1 MTLKF
6 KASDVT
12 DGGMHTFE
20 VGGQKVLVTRDGDDY
35 HAFDALCPHA
45 GADLGEGVR
54 CGSRI
59 VCPWHHATFHAG
71 HGALIEPPAL
81 EGLKQYRVRR
91 NGESLSVDLDEVVP
105 AEQPEPNHP
114 EHHTVIVGGGAAG
127 FMAAQTL
134 RNGGYAGRVTLLTAE
149 NRAPYDRTALS
160 KAYLSGKK
168 PADKLALGG
177 PDWAKGNSVE
187 LREGV
192 KVTGLDRDARTVQV
206 DGESLG
212 FDTVIVATG
221 ATPNSLNIPGAEL
234 NGQYQLRSFHDAQQL
249 KDAAQGRNI
258 VIIGSSF
265 IGLEAAS
272 SLVEGAASVTVIGHE
287 AEIMGRAVTPKVGRA
302 IRKLHEDRGVQFH
315 LGAEVTAI
323 EGSGKAEAVR
333 LKSGESV
340 KADLVLLGIGVKP
353 NSELLSDLANEKGAV
368 PVDAELRA
376 APNVYAVGDIA
387 LVPTALGEM
396 RVEHWRVALQEGMTA
411 AQSIL
416 ESADLEQMA
425 ASMAGR
431 VPFFWTQQYGKSLR
445 YVGHGENLDDT
456 HVWGNPDEL
465 KFIEF
470 AFKDGQA
477 VAASGMGMDKDL
489 AAFEELLRLGR
500 APGADEIRKGE
511 FSLTER
517 LKQD

>member
-6 KASDVT
+6 KASDVS

-20 VGGQKVLVTRDGDDY
+20 VGDQKVLVTRDGEDF

-45 GADLGEGVR
+45 GADLGGGVR

-71 HGALIEPPAL
+71 NGSLIEPPAL
-81 EGLKQYRVRR
+81 EGLKQYRVKRD
-91 NGESLSVDLDEVVP
+91 GESLSVDLDDEIKP
-105 AEQPEPNHP
+105 QPPKPSHED
-114 EHHTVIVGGGAAG
+114 HHTVIIGGGASG

-134 RNGGYAGRVTLLTAE
+134 RHGGYAGKIIMLTAE

-177 PDWAKGNSVE
+177 PDWAKENKID

-192 KVTGLDRDARTVQV
+192 KVTKLDRDAHEVHL
-206 DGESLG
+206 DGDTLG
-212 FDTVIVATG
+212 FDAVIVATG
-221 ATPNSLNIPGAEL
+221 ATPNTLSIPGAEL
-234 NGQYQLRSFHDAQQL
+234 DGQYQLRSFRDAEKL
-249 KDAAQGRNI
+249 KEAAQGKNI
-258 VIIGSSF
+258 VVIGSSF

-272 SLVEGAASVTVIGHE
+272 SLVEGAKSVTVIGKD
-287 AEIMGRAVTPKVGRA
+287 AEIMSRALTPKVGRA
-302 IRKLHEDRGVQFH
+302 IRKLHEDKGVKFH
-315 LGAEVTAI
+315 LDAEVAAI
-323 EGSGKAEAVR
+323 EGPQKAEAVR
-333 LKSGESV
+333 LKSGETV

-353 NSELLSDLANEKGAV
+353 NSDLLSDLANEKGAV
-368 PVDAELRA
+368 PVDAHLLV

-387 LVPTALGEM
+387 LAPTVLGEM
-396 RVEHWRVALQEGMTA
+396 RVEHWRVALQEGMAA

-416 ESADLEQMA
+416 ESSDLEKMDQ
-425 ASMAGR
+425 R

-445 YVGHGENLDDT
+445 YVGHAESLDDT
-456 HVWGNPDEL
+456 HLWGNPDEL

-470 AFKDGQA
+470 AFKDARA

-500 APGADEIRKGE
+500 APGAADIRKGE
-511 FSLTER
+511 FSLVER
-517 LKQD
+517 LKG